1 MVRRRIRS
9 DAPLFTDLDYNFI
22 MQRRDERPR
31 HKVLKDLTEKYGTSS
46 KRIYQIWRG
55 EEINRVAWDQ
65 PLDTVLPEAPKQT
78 PVVDLYIEE
87 KVQGGSDAI
96 VQLPMEAL
104 SKTQRAPLSVS
115 AGAPIRAERPLE
127 AKARNSSLSTLLLK
141 KNGRKEKADLG
152 DSVTVNT
159 RPLKKSP
166 TDNFTR
172 VGSKLEAVLE
182 KIEKRNAS
190 VS

>member
-9 DAPLFTDLDYNFI
+9 DASLFTDLDYDFI

-55 EEINRVAWDQ
+55 EEVNRVAWDQ
-65 PLDTVLPEAPKQT
+65 PLDTVLKQT
-78 PVVDLYIEE
+78 PIVDLYIEK
-87 KVQGGSDAI
+87 KVLEGSDAI
-96 VQLPMEAL
+96 IQPQTEVL
-104 SKTQRAPLSVS
+104 SKTQKASPSECPL
-115 AGAPIRAERPLE
+115 G
-127 AKARNSSLSTLLLK
+127 AKARNRTLLLK
-141 KNGRKEKADLG
+141 KDGRGGGVDLG

-159 RPLKKSP
+159 WSLSSSL

-172 VGSKLEAVLE
+172 VSS
-182 KIEKRNAS
+182 KIEK
-190 VS
+190 

>member
-1 MVRRRIRS
+1 MVRRRIIS
-9 DAPLFTDLDYNFI
+9 DAPLFTDLDYDFI
-22 MQRRDERPR
+22 MQHRDERPR

-96 VQLPMEAL
+96 VQPQTEVL
-104 SKTQRAPLSVS
+104 SKTQKASSSECLL
-115 AGAPIRAERPLE
+115 G
-127 AKARNSSLSTLLLK
+127 AKARNPTLLLK
-141 KNGRKEKADLG
+141 KNGQ
-152 DSVTVNT
+152 
-159 RPLKKSP
+159 
-166 TDNFTR
+166 
-172 VGSKLEAVLE
+172 
-182 KIEKRNAS
+182 KRGQIWRIL
-190 VS
+190 